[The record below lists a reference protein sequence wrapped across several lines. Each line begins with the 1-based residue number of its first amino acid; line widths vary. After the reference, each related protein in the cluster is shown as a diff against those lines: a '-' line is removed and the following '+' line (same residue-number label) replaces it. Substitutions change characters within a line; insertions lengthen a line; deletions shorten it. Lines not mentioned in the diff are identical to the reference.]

1 MFSNGLEPQV
11 ESAAVYVKANREG
24 LCSASQILIFIGFLG
39 SSSEM
44 NKRNEM
50 KITLWSKMAE
60 VQKRNIKL

>member
-1 MFSNGLEPQV
+1 M
-11 ESAAVYVKANREG
+11 KANREDLG
-24 LCSASQILIFIGFLG
+24 SASQILIFIGFLD

-44 NKRNEM
+44 NKMNEM